1 MNWKNGKPKCGN
13 DAENHLGAETVDSR
27 QFLVFTL
34 NFGIFFNFGRCCHA
48 AAQIN
53 RRGVLLFAPPEIV
66 FNSEAGN
73 IFCELVLKFLIRHF
87 S

>member
-1 MNWKNGKPKCGN
+1 MGSQNAGMTRKIIWELKRLIHVKFLFFSLNL
-13 DAENHLGAETVDSR
+13 EFFSILGD
-27 QFLVFTL
+27 
-34 NFGIFFNFGRCCHA
+34 GGCHA